1 MFFIRGKEKMVELHW
16 GLYAFFEQQGAG
28 YEIMGCTLSIRP
40 QKIHTAHMKPVKIH
54 RILAGFFIQFRK
66 YS

>member
-1 MFFIRGKEKMVELHW
+1 MMRHNEIFFTRGKEKMVELHW

-40 QKIHTAHMKPVKIH
+40 QKVYTAHIKPVQGESSQN
-54 RILAGFFIQFRK
+54 AC
-66 YS
+66 